1 MTIIVGVLITAVPML
16 VLDVWSFLSN
26 RRLVGEAST
35 IQADKQAEGKAGLYW
50 RGRVDGRDLLRI
62 RKDRVWVVHQEGFP
76 IVETDYDLTR
86 PLPTEPITVTVKKV
100 KGRGTVTVTEQP
112 SRENNFT
119 VTIAIEDKKSGSD
132 RYEVEVDW

>member
-1 MTIIVGVLITAVPML
+1 ML
-16 VLDVWSFLSN
+16 FSAAPISTLDVWSFSSA
-26 RRLVGEAST
+26 RHLVRDAST
-35 IQADKQAEGKAGLYW
+35 VQSDKQAEGKAGLYW
-50 RGRVDGRDLLRI
+50 RGRVDGRDLLRL
-62 RKDRVWVVHQEGFP
+62 RKDRVWVVHQDGFP

-100 KGRGTVTVTEQP
+100 KGRGTVTVAEQP

-119 VTIAIEDKKSGSD
+119 VTIVIEDKKSGSD